1 MFPNLVARLFC
12 QRIDT
17 TDMSY
22 SRYGMVWYGVILE
35 GWNVDRGLDM
45 LGPFSEHGLFNLTK

>member
-12 QRIDT
+12 QRVDT

-22 SRYGMVWYGVILE
+22 SRYGVILE

-45 LGPFSEHGLFNLTK
+45 LGLFSEHGLFNLTK